1 MPITSKKFKTVL
13 GCFATGV
20 TIVTT
25 SLNGRIH
32 GLTVNAFTSVS
43 LTPQLVLICIDTKA
57 ESYKLIKQSKIFTVN
72 ILTDKQKNL
81 SQKFA
86 DPKTKENR
94 FDDDLWKYRTSG
106 APVLIN
112 ALAFI
117 DCKVDSVFLSGDH
130 HIFVGRV
137 IKLGLNKNSKPLI
150 YYRGKYSISD

>member
-1 MPITSKKFKTVL
+1 MRNIIKHLLRIPI
-13 GCFATGV
+13 
-20 TIVTT
+20 IVFDCYIR
-25 SLNGRIH
+25 LI
-32 GLTVNAFTSVS
+32 GLIDVRMKNKSTEWIGH
-43 LTPQLVLICIDTKA
+43 LVDNK
-57 ESYKLIKQSKIFTVN
+57 SKIFTVN

-150 YYRGKYSISD
+150 YHRGKYSVSD

>member
-43 LTPQLVLICIDTKA
+43 LTPPLVLICIDTKA

-94 FDDDLWKYRTSG
+94 FDDDSRSETCLKLQRYYH
-106 APVLIN
+106 
-112 ALAFI
+112 
-117 DCKVDSVFLSGDH
+117 FLN
-130 HIFVGRV
+130 FPR
-137 IKLGLNKNSKPLI
+137 
-150 YYRGKYSISD
+150 